1 MLCPTCTTWSNGGT
15 NPEPVPSP
23 PALIEAAEHV
33 RRYWDAVMPTL
44 PTLRTE

>member
-15 NPEPVPSP
+15 NPEPVPS
-23 PALIEAAEHV
+23 LIEAAEHV